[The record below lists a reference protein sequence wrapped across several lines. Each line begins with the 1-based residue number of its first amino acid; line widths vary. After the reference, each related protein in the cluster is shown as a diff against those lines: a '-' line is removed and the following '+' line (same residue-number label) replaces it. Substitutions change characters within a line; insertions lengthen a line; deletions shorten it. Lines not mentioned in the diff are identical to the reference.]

1 MTFEELKEKVAE
13 SYGEYFSELSQEEQ
27 SELFFSDIE
36 EADTLINLANV
47 LDAMGFNGEE
57 AYLFIIKSILE

>member
-13 SYGEYFSELSQEEQ
+13 SYGEFLDEISQVERIEILSE
-27 SELFFSDIE
+27 II
-36 EADTLINLANV
+36 EADTLINLIDV
-47 LDAMGFNGEE
+47 LDGFGFGERE